1 MLEIRIF
8 FSGIFTSFCSIL
20 GLLWE
25 SGGMAG
31 RQQAPAGNHRHGHLG
46 SAGRWFGDKW
56 FFPSSIC
63 FASLPFLFPFLLCV
77 CFGAF
82 VCVCLSSN
90 KLEKRKKKKE
100 KNVCIQWPLWHH
112 PLLRKLWS
120 LCSVGVLGTHTI
132 WNIEVTVF
140 CTLILSGR
148 ITAAWLCA
156 KQAVVMY
163 KKLSE
168 DRTVETEYRGAGTES
183 WRLKALQGE
192 LIDNAPKAPL
202 LFLS

>member
-1 MLEIRIF
+1 MGNSFVLTPHLVVHSTKGIPHNVRDAFFPKKKKKRELNSDVISCWKSAFF

-77 CFGAF
+77 CCGAF

-90 KLEKRKKKKE
+90 KLEKRKKKGKKRVHPVAPMTPSSTE
-100 KNVCIQWPLWHH
+100 KVMKP
-112 PLLRKLWS
+112 
-120 LCSVGVLGTHTI
+120 V
-132 WNIEVTVF
+132 
-140 CTLILSGR
+140 LSGR
-148 ITAAWLCA
+148 SGNPHNLKYWSHCLLHPDPVWENHSRLALC
-156 KQAVVMY
+156 QASCSHV
-163 KKLSE
+163 
-168 DRTVETEYRGAGTES
+168 
-183 WRLKALQGE
+183 
-192 LIDNAPKAPL
+192 
-202 LFLS
+202 